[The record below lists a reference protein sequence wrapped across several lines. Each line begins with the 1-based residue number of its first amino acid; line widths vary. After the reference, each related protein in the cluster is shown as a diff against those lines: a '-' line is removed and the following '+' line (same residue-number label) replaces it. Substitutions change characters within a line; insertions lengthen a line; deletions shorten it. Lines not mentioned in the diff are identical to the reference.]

1 MKRLLRATKCLLA
14 ALAAGA
20 LLFAPAGAAP
30 RRASKADKANAE
42 LSAQLL
48 AHIVELSSDAYEG
61 REPGTDGEARTLRYL
76 GKQWFDIGLQSGTN
90 DPGHPWFVPV
100 TIVAREPEGSRLQ
113 FTRKSKRLFLPPEAT
128 LVLTSGKRSLVENA
142 PLLFVGSGKAIPPRA
157 ELAGR
162 VAVLLDG
169 DDETSERQNALLK
182 AGASAVL
189 TVLDGDRSL
198 ENVSDRRRRLGYA
211 LAGEELGGDI
221 EAFITAAGMD
231 RMLAAS
237 NLSVAKLQALAAA
250 PDFSRR
256 VLELAATLEATTRET
271 RIHTHNAI
279 AKLPGR
285 RPELGAVLLV
295 AHWDHFGRC
304 VPPPAEDQICNG
316 AVDNASGL
324 AVMTEVARRLAKGPP
339 MDRDVYFL
347 ATTGEELGLLG
358 AEAFAADP
366 PMQLSSIVA
375 AFNIDTV
382 AIAPAGQPFGV
393 VGKGLTALDPQIAV
407 VAKAERRKLAEGDAA
422 NAYVKRQDGWALLQH
437 DVPAV
442 MISSSWGDIARVEQF
457 METDYH
463 RPSDQVGPGLEL
475 GGAVDDVWFLTA
487 LTRWFADP
495 KKVPAKAG

>member
-1 MKRLLRATKCLLA
+1 MLA

-304 VPPPAEDQICNG
+304 VPP
-316 AVDNASGL
+316 
-324 AVMTEVARRLAKGPP
+324 
-339 MDRDVYFL
+339 
-347 ATTGEELGLLG
+347 
-358 AEAFAADP
+358 
-366 PMQLSSIVA
+366 
-375 AFNIDTV
+375 
-382 AIAPAGQPFGV
+382 
-393 VGKGLTALDPQIAV
+393 
-407 VAKAERRKLAEGDAA
+407 RRKTRSA
-422 NAYVKRQDGWALLQH
+422 
-437 DVPAV
+437 
-442 MISSSWGDIARVEQF
+442 MAR
-457 METDYH
+457 
-463 RPSDQVGPGLEL
+463 
-475 GGAVDDVWFLTA
+475 LTMLRA
-487 LTRWFADP
+487 WQ
-495 KKVPAKAG
+495 